1 MGQKVQTYEHASLNI
16 PFRVWESLVR
26 PQWPRSEQYCK
37 GWSVFTFVNICAAIV
52 CCRRHICLKLSP
64 TNTMATASLTLN
76 NGMKMPLLG
85 LGTWQSKPGQV
96 EAAVEHA
103 LRWRNTLQIWITDVS
118 ETSIVG
124 KSKIQNS
131 CNIFSSVKIVTSY
144 LFSTIWCFEPQ
155 KNIIL
160 WKLMTA
166 TLHFAQNYPSDP
178 SCWHPRIPKTT
189 LPPPF

>member
-1 MGQKVQTYEHASLNI
+1 M
-16 PFRVWESLVR
+16 
-26 PQWPRSEQYCK
+26 
-37 GWSVFTFVNICAAIV
+37 NICAAIV

-131 CNIFSSVKIVTSY
+131 CNIFSSVTIVTSY

-155 KNIIL
+155 KKHNFMKAYDCNFTLCPKLPIWPIL
-160 WKLMTA
+160 LTPQNPQNHPSP
-166 TLHFAQNYPSDP
+166 TLLICSNKGGHQILLCRFCP
-178 SCWHPRIPKTT
+178 
-189 LPPPF
+189 